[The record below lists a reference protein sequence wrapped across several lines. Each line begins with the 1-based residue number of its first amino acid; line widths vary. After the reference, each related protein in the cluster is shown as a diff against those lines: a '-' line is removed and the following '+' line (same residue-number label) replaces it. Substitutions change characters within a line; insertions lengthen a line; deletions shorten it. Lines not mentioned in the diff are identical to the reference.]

1 MKNLN
6 QYINEKLILKRSLQ
20 SENCFEDLQEILR
33 KNDLSFLICET
44 AITKWFIENRD
55 IFPKEF
61 NLIVKEDTVMIG
73 IAINNISYRIK
84 RNSPLRFYLEKNDL
98 YLNVIYLEHQEF
110 ETDTLFSVFKSESGF
125 NDFITDFTK
134 QYNFEFVKGNT
145 SLITYKFN
153 KK

>member
-33 KNDLSFLICET
+33 KNDLSFLVCET

-73 IAINNISYRIK
+73 IAVKNISYRIK
-84 RNSPLRFYLEKNDL
+84 RNSPLRFYLENNNL
-98 YLNVIYLEHQEF
+98 YLNVINLQHQEF
-110 ETDTLFSVFKSESGF
+110 ESDTLFSVFKSESDF

>member
-33 KNDLSFLICET
+33 KNNLSFLICET

-61 NLIVKEDTVMIG
+61 NLIVKEDTVLIG

-98 YLNVIYLEHQEF
+98 YLNVINLEHQEF
-110 ETDTLFSVFKSESGF
+110 ERETLLGVFKSEAGF

>member
-98 YLNVIYLEHQEF
+98 YLNVINLEHQEF
-110 ETDTLFSVFKSESGF
+110 ESETLLGVFKSEAGF